1 MTMKTLKGV
10 PVRGKNVRWSL
21 GHGGKLVSIP
31 GFCVFFFMERPRSVA
46 FLAQRLC
53 GGVAGWRGSKNGDV
67 EAKGLNEKV
76 DLD

>member
-1 MTMKTLKGV
+1 
-10 PVRGKNVRWSL
+10 
-21 GHGGKLVSIP
+21 
-31 GFCVFFFMERPRSVA
+31 MERPRSVA